1 MLVGKSSLLRGL
13 IVALALVSFQ
23 CSEEKEEASG
33 ELQSTLRLSSNAAMQ
48 GKLTI
53 QTSSARLTELKYTG
67 TPPSQDVETYIQ
79 TLNGT
84 EEAMP
89 LTGPD
94 ADPITISAIKSR
106 YEPFIA
112 TLTFHSD
119 DYAVKFDAANLP
131 DLTDYMLNG
140 KPALTM
146 LGTFDNRGKK
156 TKVLVAIADLT
167 TLNIAAKQYDSP
179 EIEVGDVNKA
189 EIFFNPMVWFEG
201 ITTEAIESAARV
213 TYNNEEVVFI
223 HRQFNSTLHKRIQ
236 DNIEDL
242 PAATF
247 FKFTKLE

>member
-1 MLVGKSSLLRGL
+1 MFVGKSSLLQGL

-23 CSEEKEEASG
+23 CSEEKEDASG

-79 TLNGT
+79 TLNGA
-84 EEAMP
+84 EEAIP
-89 LTGPD
+89 LTGLD
-94 ADPITISAIKSR
+94 ADPIKMSALKSR

-112 TLTFHSD
+112 TLTFYSD
-119 DYAVKFDAANLP
+119 DYSVKFNTDNIP
-131 DLTDYMLNG
+131 DLADYFANA
-140 KPALTM
+140 KPALSIQ
-146 LGTFDNRGKK
+146 GTFHNRGKNM
-156 TKVLVAIADLT
+156 KVFVSVSDIT

-201 ITTEAIESAARV
+201 ITTEAIESAPRV
-213 TYNNEEVVFI
+213 IYNNEEVVFI
-223 HRQFNSTLHKRIQ
+223 HRQFNGTLYKRIQ
-236 DNIEDL
+236 DNIEDS

-247 FKFTKLE
+247 FKFTKLQ